1 MLRFLYKARFQ
12 HFVHTQVNA
21 AVKYRALWEIQTED
35 QAAVG
40 PLRWE
45 RLRFLF
51 AQLFASGTVML
62 ECAQHP
68 YLIVRVDSRSSF
80 RVGLLQ
86 FFVHGSTAF
95 CSQFR
100 RQLLPQTGRCFFLC
114 KAHPIQKALNIQPC
128 AAHKDGQLL
137 PGRDL
142 FFQLSGHGGKVCHAE
157 SLVRCKDVHAVMRD
171 TAGLLRCHLC
181 RAYVQTF
188 IDLHGITADDLAGK
202 MFCKLYA
209 QRRLSGCGRADDGHH
224 GMFIRCVQTAF
235 PAPSG
240 SI

>member
-100 RQLLPQTGRCFFLC
+100 RQQ
-114 KAHPIQKALNIQPC
+114 N
-128 AAHKDGQLL
+128 
-137 PGRDL
+137 
-142 FFQLSGHGGKVCHAE
+142 
-157 SLVRCKDVHAVMRD
+157 
-171 TAGLLRCHLC
+171 
-181 RAYVQTF
+181 
-188 IDLHGITADDLAGK
+188 
-202 MFCKLYA
+202 
-209 QRRLSGCGRADDGHH
+209 
-224 GMFIRCVQTAF
+224 
-235 PAPSG
+235 
-240 SI
+240 